1 MLITVALSGAF
12 DHILQYAVGDGWQRE
27 RPLLQT
33 RQRLRGL
40 QIAVAVG
47 AYRQHG
53 DQTAFAQRRAQQF
66 EQAPRGLAALRAE
79 QFFGLIDRQHRDGR
93 QRGELLRWRRLRC

>member
-1 MLITVALSGAF
+1 MLHTVALRGAF
-12 DHILQYAVGDGWQRE
+12 DHVLQYAVGDGWQRE

-33 RQRLRGL
+33 HQRLCGL

-47 AYRQHG
+47 AYREHG
-53 DQTAFAQRRAQQF
+53 DQAAFAQRCAQQI
-66 EQAPRGLAALRAE
+66 EQAPRVFAALRAE
-79 QFFGLIDRQHRDGR
+79 QFFCLIDRQHQDGR